1 MKIIRRRRGRHR
13 AVAFTVSD
21 CVPWCWNI
29 ALQEC
34 LLESNPAIG
43 SDSGGES
50 VPDSGPVQELGPVRI
65 EFRLGR
71 DSGIGLGPELGP
83 VRLLRFSF
91 RPQLPSGPYT
101 DDDCEMSE
109 VTSEGM

>member
-1 MKIIRRRRGRHR
+1 M
-13 AVAFTVSD
+13 
-21 CVPWCWNI
+21 
-29 ALQEC
+29 
-34 LLESNPAIG
+34 ESNPAIG

-65 EFRLGR
+65 EFRLGL

-91 RPQLPSGPYT
+91 RPQQVALSSIHLAGTQSGL
-101 DDDCEMSE
+101 
-109 VTSEGM
+109 